1 MDSEA
6 LLVRR
11 KIIGVLIRA
20 AREKS
25 HRTVQQV
32 AQRLGVTAA
41 RVRQYE
47 NGARDVTL
55 PELELLALFF
65 EMPLSYFLD
74 ASSLVQEESPFP
86 PTQEEIRK
94 RKIALGAKLK
104 QARVAAGK
112 SKEECAE
119 LLGCKPGTI
128 ARYERGLGDVSV
140 TLLELL
146 AEFLGVKLF
155 YFVEDTKTVERGGVL
170 DLEKLARLPKDVR
183 GFVLDP
189 SNLAYLRMAI
199 KFGDLPTNKLKELGE
214 ILLVVH

>member
-11 KIIGVLIRA
+11 KIIGVLLRA

-25 HRTVQQV
+25 HRSVQQV
-32 AQRLGVTAA
+32 AQRLGVTVV

-74 ASSLVQEESPFP
+74 EGSLIQEEPPFP
-86 PTQEEIRK
+86 PTQEEFRK
-94 RKIALGAKLK
+94 RKVTLGNKIK

-119 LLGCKPGTI
+119 VLDCKPGTF
-128 ARYERGLGDVSV
+128 ARYERGASDMPVAM
-140 TLLELL
+140 LEQL
-146 AEFLGVKLF
+146 AKFLGVNLF
-155 YFVEDTKTVERGGVL
+155 YFVEDMKVLGQGGVL

-183 GFVLDP
+183 GFVLDS

-199 KFGDLPTNKLKELGE
+199 KFSDLPTNKLKELGE